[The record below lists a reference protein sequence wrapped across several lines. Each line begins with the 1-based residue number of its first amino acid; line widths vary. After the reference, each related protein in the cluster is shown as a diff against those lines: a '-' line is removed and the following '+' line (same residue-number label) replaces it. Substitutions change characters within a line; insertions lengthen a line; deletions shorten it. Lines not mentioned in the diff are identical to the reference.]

1 MKYSD
6 LEKVNKDIK
15 TTNIKGKEYAE
26 VASRIDAFRKLYPEG
41 FIITDM
47 VHHGDDGMVIFT
59 AKVGFYREDGSM
71 QILGTGTA
79 YEREGSSQ
87 INRTSF
93 IENCE
98 SSAIGRAIGM
108 CGVGLGASIASANE
122 VANAIHQ
129 QENPTPKGTKCAVC
143 GKMETDAA
151 LVKASTE
158 KWGKCVCRA
167 CITKKQQEIK
177 AKKEKAAK
185 VPEPEPV
192 PPMEDPEPYPDNL
205 PFPI

>member
-129 QENPTPKGTKCAVC
+129 QETSPEVKKWKCANC
-143 GKMETDAA
+143 GGFETDE
-151 LVKASTE
+151 LLIRSTMD
-158 KWGKCVCRA
+158 KWGKIICRK
-167 CITKKQQEIK
+167 CINEKQRQI
-177 AKKEKAAK
+177 KAAK
-185 VPEPEPV
+185 AKAATPPPEPEPI
-192 PPMEDPEPYPDNL
+192 PPEETPDNL